1 MYTMCLLMIST
12 KLILESSDELDEEL
26 IGWVKNY
33 NVESKPM
40 VMELLNKYRDKDI
53 FVFKRREDAEK
64 YLLNFQNNKF

>member
-1 MYTMCLLMIST
+1 MCLLMIST
-12 KLILESSDELDEEL
+12 KLILESSDEVDEEL